1 VAAAAAAAVVAGAAT
16 VAVAAAAV
24 ASAAVGE
31 ATVAV
36 AIATDLTDLFSKPAS
51 QLGRGLFLYLFWTCD
66 EWSLDTQSLGET
78 WQPLHSPVS
87 SARAMKLSAQIVICK
102 SIEA

>member
-1 VAAAAAAAVVAGAAT
+1 

-24 ASAAVGE
+24 ASAAVGA

-87 SARAMKLSAQIVICK
+87 SARAMNLSAQIVICK

>member
-1 VAAAAAAAVVAGAAT
+1 MGRRDSVVAAAAAAVVAGAAT
-16 VAVAAAAV
+16 VAVAAAV
-24 ASAAVGE
+24 ACAAAGA

-36 AIATDLTDLFSKPAS
+36 AIATDLTDLISKPAS

-78 WQPLHSPVS
+78 LQPQHSPVS
-87 SARAMKLSAQIVICK
+87 SAPQP
-102 SIEA
+102 

>member
-1 VAAAAAAAVVAGAAT
+1 VAGAAT

-24 ASAAVGE
+24 ASAAAGA

-36 AIATDLTDLFSKPAS
+36 AIATDLTDFFSKPAS

>member
-1 VAAAAAAAVVAGAAT
+1 
-16 VAVAAAAV
+16 VAVAAAV
-24 ASAAVGE
+24 ASAAAGA

-36 AIATDLTDLFSKPAS
+36 AIATDLTDLISKPAS

-78 WQPLHSPVS
+78 SQPAAFPGLQR
-87 SARAMKLSAQIVICK
+87 ATAMKLAAPLVICK